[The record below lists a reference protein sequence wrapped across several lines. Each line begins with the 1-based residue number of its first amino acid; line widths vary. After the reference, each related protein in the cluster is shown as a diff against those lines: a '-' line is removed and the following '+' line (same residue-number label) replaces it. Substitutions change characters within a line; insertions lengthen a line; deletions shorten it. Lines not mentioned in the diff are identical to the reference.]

1 MHGKNDDSEN
11 DDDNFINNGKGNY
24 DYVYDYNIKVNS
36 TFA

>member
-1 MHGKNDDSEN
+1 MHSKNDDNEN

-24 DYVYDYNIKVNS
+24 DCVYDYNINVNS